1 MASEMQRRMARLALS
16 GSNRIRFYEV
26 LKMQIMS
33 GRTLEQAMLNIREVY
48 TRGGQRFHPFGVL
61 AQDCLDSLSVNREGN
76 LLPDVFRRWFSGEE
90 AASLAVGMRAGS
102 LLTAL
107 DSLIRLIRSLQS
119 IRSVIAGAALA
130 PFGAILALSGILT
143 LLSVQLVRS
152 SSKLSRRRKP
162 VVPLHHLRSGG
173 LRHHSRPLGAG
184 YAHCVFFA
192 GALVPA
198 PLDRPDT
205 AVFRSPSPMEYVPA
219 DAEQC
224 FSAQPLHADWCPH
237 DLSGCPENAQRRRC
251 AVAAGAPDTAQ
262 HHFSN
267 GADLGT
273 ALERAGHNFPSQ
285 EMILHLKA
293 LSAGKARS
301 WPSPTWPTGGWA
313 EPAQLPKACST

>member
-143 LLSVQLVRS
+143 LLSVQLVPQFVKIIPPEKARGA
-152 SSKLSRRRKP
+152 LAITY
-162 VVPLHHLRSGG
+162 G
-173 LRHHSRPLGAG
+173 LADFVTTAGPWVLGMII
-184 YAHCVFFA
+184 VFFFA

-205 AVFRSPSPMEYVPA
+205 AVFRSPPPLEYVQA

-237 DLSGCPENAQRRRC
+237 DLSGCPENAQRRR
-251 AVAAGAPDTAQ
+251 
-262 HHFSN
+262 
-267 GADLGT
+267 
-273 ALERAGHNFPSQ
+273 
-285 EMILHLKA
+285 
-293 LSAGKARS
+293 
-301 WPSPTWPTGGWA
+301 
-313 EPAQLPKACST
+313 

>member
-107 DSLIRLIRSLQS
+107 DSLTRLIKSLQS

-143 LLSVQLVRS
+143 LLSVQLVPQFVKIIPPEKARGA
-152 SSKLSRRRKP
+152 LAITYGLADFVTTAGP
-162 VVPLHHLRSGG
+162 WVLGMIIVFFCWRSGPCPAG
-173 LRHHSRPLGAG
+173 PAG
-184 YAHCVFFA
+184 YGSFSI
-192 GALVPA
+192 
-198 PLDRPDT
+198 T
-205 AVFRSPSPMEYVPA
+205 SPPGV
-219 DAEQC
+219 C
-224 FSAQPLHADWCPH
+224 
-237 DLSGCPENAQRRRC
+237 
-251 AVAAGAPDTAQ
+251 
-262 HHFSN
+262 
-267 GADLGT
+267 
-273 ALERAGHNFPSQ
+273 
-285 EMILHLKA
+285 
-293 LSAGKARS
+293 
-301 WPSPTWPTGGWA
+301 TG
-313 EPAQLPKACST
+313 

>member
-107 DSLIRLIRSLQS
+107 DSLIRLIKSLQS
-119 IRSVIAGAALA
+119 IRSIITGAALA

-143 LLSVQLVRS
+143 LLSVQLVPQFVKIIPPEKARGA
-152 SSKLSRRRKP
+152 LAITYGLADFVTTAGP
-162 VVPLHHLRSGG
+162 WVLGMIIVFFCWRSGPCPAG
-173 LRHHSRPLGAG
+173 PAG
-184 YAHCVFFA
+184 YGSFSIISF
-192 GALVPA
+192 
-198 PLDRPDT
+198 PLD
-205 AVFRSPSPMEYVPA
+205 YVQA

-224 FSAQPLHADWCPH
+224 FPAQPLHADWCPH

-251 AVAAGAPDTAQ
+251 AVAAGASDT
-262 HHFSN
+262 
-267 GADLGT
+267 GT
-273 ALERAGHNFPSQ
+273 ASFQQR
-285 EMILHLKA
+285 
-293 LSAGKARS
+293 
-301 WPSPTWPTGGWA
+301 
-313 EPAQLPKACST
+313 C